1 MTKDPETPTPSA
13 KGRGKRPRLE
23 VNSSVRFGTFLS
35 IHTDLCQNINEKEDS
50 AVDLESSQ
58 PGDSTPMT
66 NSTKEKSQT
75 NNTRNQR
82 RALRLHMMYLDE
94 EGADKRNT
102 DFIAHV
108 RAILKGDRSSEKSD
122 RSIKEIQKAQ
132 RINRVAME
140 NTYVSSVLH
149 QMIGRSR
156 TVKIDHDPSG
166 KHHMSDV
173 DIDQLLP
180 NSSNP
185 DVVKQIKTVVRDFAD
200 DRLHWEGP
208 CYFVKELITGPRTV
222 KIFGIKDPMPD
233 VGFGIR
239 EKGLVFNAPKVS
251 DDTMN
256 HIHAAG
262 PLDFCFFIIED
273 KGPDGPFAHAVTQA
287 IRGGATLVRVMREL
301 RRRAGYEISGMGADY
316 DTFVFTCAW
325 EDGLADIYVSWQE
338 VLPEGE
344 VTHMTWLE
352 SYALRKEQDIKE
364 FCRDLHNIL
373 DWGID
378 PTRIEK
384 LEQMVR
390 DIEKKEAAGLV

>member
-1 MTKDPETPTPSA
+1 MTKDPKTPTSST
-13 KGRGKRPRLE
+13 KGRSKRPRL
-23 VNSSVRFGTFLS
+23 
-35 IHTDLCQNINEKEDS
+35 DNINEEEDS
-50 AVDLESSQ
+50 GVDLESSQ
-58 PGDSTPMT
+58 AATTPDT
-66 NSTKEKSQT
+66 TSAKNKSQT
-75 NNTRNQR
+75 DNTRNQR

-94 EGADKRNT
+94 EGAEQRNA
-102 DFIAHV
+102 DFLAHV

-122 RSIKEIQKAQ
+122 RSVKEIQKAQ
-132 RINRVAME
+132 RTNRVAME
-140 NTYVSSVLH
+140 NTYVSTVLH
-149 QMIGRSR
+149 QMIGKSR
-156 TVKIDHDPSG
+156 TVKIEHDPSTQQNV
-166 KHHMSDV
+166 SDSEL
-173 DIDQLLP
+173 DQLLP
-180 NSSNP
+180 DSSNP
-185 DVVKQIKTVVRDFAD
+185 DTVKQIKTIIRDFTD

-208 CYFVKELITGPRTV
+208 CYFVKKLITGPRTV

-239 EKGLVFNAPKVS
+239 EKGLVFNPPKVS

-301 RRRAGYEISGMGADY
+301 RCRAGHETKGIGADY
-316 DTFVFTCAW
+316 ETFVFTCAW
-325 EDGLADIYVSWQE
+325 EDGLAEIYVSWQE

-352 SYALRKEQDIKE
+352 SYALRKEQDIRE
-364 FCRDLHNIL
+364 FCRDIHNIL
-373 DWGID
+373 DWGIA
-378 PTRIEK
+378 PERIEK

-390 DIEKKEAAGLV
+390 DIEKREVAGLF